1 MTNSSPVKTVLE
13 SLSHPGGQQ
22 VIKIMMITMMMMINV
37 VVVVDN
43 DNDDDDDKDDLQA
56 RTTGRQQRLERG
68 REINVRPTKIE
79 DVPFR

>member
-37 VVVVDN
+37 VVAVVD
-43 DNDDDDDKDDLQA
+43 DDEDDDEDLQA

>member
-1 MTNSSPVKTVLE
+1 MT
-13 SLSHPGGQQ
+13 GGNML
-22 VIKIMMITMMMMINV
+22 VGHDTV
-37 VVVVDN
+37 VVVVD
-43 DNDDDDDKDDLQA
+43 DDDEDDKDDLQA